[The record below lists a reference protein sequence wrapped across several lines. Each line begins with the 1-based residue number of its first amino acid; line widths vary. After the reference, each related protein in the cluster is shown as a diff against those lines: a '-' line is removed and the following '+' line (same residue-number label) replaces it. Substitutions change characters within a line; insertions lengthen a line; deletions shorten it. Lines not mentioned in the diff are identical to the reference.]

1 MNETYLAL
9 ALFLV
14 YWMIVIVLKRKGILE
29 KYNITTYGPVLM
41 IRTTKGLKLLDKL
54 ARPGKAWKVYAN
66 IGIVL
71 MFIGMAAMFLIVIL
85 SDIALLSSIGDNTLP
100 EPGRFN
106 EARNIFLIP
115 GVNEFIPL
123 TWGVIALIVTLVVHE
138 FSHAILCR
146 VEDIRVKS
154 MGILLAL
161 VPIGGFAEPDEEELF
176 GKKEEDEE
184 DKPDPYGDR
193 RLGIVIEEEEEE
205 EEEKQETQEPKTEE
219 VPEKKAT
226 RNQRARILAA
236 GVMANFVVTLIAFS
250 LLFGP
255 VLGAM
260 APLGNTMVVDVG
272 EGSPAYAA
280 GIREDMVITQL
291 DDTSIA
297 NVQEMLDYLDSV
309 EMGSTVQVH
318 AATDRVVSIYEVEVT
333 EENPEITGIMIQ
345 DTVEGSP
352 AAEAGFNQGM
362 YILSIDGQ
370 TIRTVSDFTDFMGTT
385 SPGQEVSVEVAGSDD
400 VSNEYMIE
408 LAQHPDEDKGYLGV
422 YTQGNGFV
430 ETSLGFSVG
439 EFPARE
445 YLQLL
450 QQLPSMLT
458 GAAGW
463 IIILGLPIIGFA
475 GEGFPGFSGTLAQF
489 YEPVGW
495 AEPLGIGLFW
505 IANSLLWIGW
515 LNFYVGLFNC
525 LPAVPL
531 DGGHV
536 FRDYLYSAIYRL
548 TNNESK
554 AERLSATVSGTF
566 ALLIL
571 MSFLLMIFGPYF
583 VHGF

>member
-1 MNETYLAL
+1 
-9 ALFLV
+9 
-14 YWMIVIVLKRKGILE
+14 
-29 KYNITTYGPVLM
+29 
-41 IRTTKGLKLLDKL
+41 
-54 ARPGKAWKVYAN
+54 
-66 IGIVL
+66 
-71 MFIGMAAMFLIVIL
+71 
-85 SDIALLSSIGDNTLP
+85 
-100 EPGRFN
+100 
-106 EARNIFLIP
+106 
-115 GVNEFIPL
+115 
-123 TWGVIALIVTLVVHE
+123 
-138 FSHAILCR
+138 
-146 VEDIRVKS
+146 
-154 MGILLAL
+154 
-161 VPIGGFAEPDEEELF
+161 
-176 GKKEEDEE
+176 
-184 DKPDPYGDR
+184 
-193 RLGIVIEEEEEE
+193 
-205 EEEKQETQEPKTEE
+205 
-219 VPEKKAT
+219 
-226 RNQRARILAA
+226 
-236 GVMANFVVTLIAFS
+236 
-250 LLFGP
+250 
-255 VLGAM
+255 
-260 APLGNTMVVDVG
+260 
-272 EGSPAYAA
+272 
-280 GIREDMVITQL
+280 
-291 DDTSIA
+291 
-297 NVQEMLDYLDSV
+297 
-309 EMGSTVQVH
+309 
-318 AATDRVVSIYEVEVT
+318 
-333 EENPEITGIMIQ
+333 
-345 DTVEGSP
+345 
-352 AAEAGFNQGM
+352 M

>member
-14 YWMIVIVLKRKGILE
+14 YWLIVLILKRKGILE
-29 KYNITTYGPVLM
+29 KYNISTYGPVLM
-41 IRTTKGLKLLDKL
+41 IRTTKGLEILDKL
-54 ARPGKAWKVYAN
+54 AKPGKAWKLYAN

-71 MFIGMAAMFLIVIL
+71 MFIGMIAMFMVVIL
-85 SDIALLSSIGDNTLP
+85 SDIALLSSIGDNTIP
-100 EPGRFN
+100 EPGKFN

-123 TWGVIALIVTLVVHE
+123 TWGIIALIVTLVVHE

-146 VEDIRVKS
+146 VENIRVKS

-176 GKKEEDEE
+176 GKKDEDDEQ
-184 DKPDPYGDR
+184 PDPYGDR
-193 RLGIVIEEEEEE
+193 RLGIVIDKEEP
-205 EEEKQETQEPKTEE
+205 EKKITRYEE

-260 APLGNTMVVDVG
+260 SPLGNTMVVDVN
-272 EGSPAYAA
+272 EDSSAYAA
-280 GIREDMVITQL
+280 GIRENMVITQL

-297 NVQEMLDYLDSV
+297 NAQEMLFYLDSV
-309 EMGSTVQVH
+309 EMGSTVRVH
-318 AATDRVVSIYEVEVT
+318 AATDRVVSTYDVKVT
-333 EENPEITGIMIQ
+333 ESEPDIKGIRIQ
-345 DTVEGSP
+345 NTVEGSP
-352 AAEAGFNQGM
+352 AEEAGLEEGM
-362 YILSIDGQ
+362 YILSIDGN
-370 TIRTVSDFTDFMGTT
+370 TMRTVSDFTDYMGSTDVGQKVIVEI
-385 SPGQEVSVEVAGSDD
+385 SNGQEATK
-400 VSNEYMIE
+400 EYEIE
-408 LAQHPDEDKGYLGV
+408 LAQHPDADKGYLGV
-422 YTQGNGFV
+422 YTQSDGYV

-445 YLQLL
+445 YLELL
-450 QQLPSMLT
+450 KQIPSMLT
-458 GAAGW
+458 GIAGW
-463 IIILGLPIIGFA
+463 VIILGLPIIGFT

-536 FRDYLYSAIYRL
+536 FRDYLYSAVYRF
-548 TNNESK
+548 TKSEPK
-554 AERLSATVSGTF
+554 AERLSASISATF

-571 MSFLLMIFGPYF
+571 MSFILMIFGPYL

>member
-1 MNETYLAL
+1 MAVI
-9 ALFLV
+9 FLKQRG
-14 YWMIVIVLKRKGILE
+14 VLD

-41 IRTTKGLKLLDKL
+41 IRTTRGLELLDKL
-54 ARPGKAWKVYAN
+54 AKPRRYWRIYAN

-71 MFIGMAAMFLIVIL
+71 MFIGMAAMFLIVVL
-85 SDIALLSSIGDNTLP
+85 SDIAMLASMGENTLP
-100 EPGRFN
+100 EPGKFN

-146 VEDIRVKS
+146 VEGIRVKS
-154 MGILLAL
+154 MGLLLAL

-176 GKKEEDEE
+176 GKKEAEE
-184 DKPDPYGDR
+184 DHPDPYGDR
-193 RLGIVIEEEEEE
+193 RLGIVIDDEEPATPTIRNEE
-205 EEEKQETQEPKTEE
+205 TAG
-219 VPEKKAT
+219 KKAT

-260 APLGNTMVVDVG
+260 SPLGNAMVAEVS

-280 GIREDMVITQL
+280 GIRESMVITQL

-297 NVQEMLDYLDSV
+297 DVQELLLYLDSL
-309 EMGSTVQVH
+309 EMGTVVQVH
-318 AATDRVVSIYEVEVT
+318 AATDRVVSVYDVKVT
-333 EENPEITGIMIQ
+333 DPEPDIKGIMIQ

-352 AAEAGFNQGM
+352 ADEAGFEQGM
-362 YILSIDGQ
+362 YILSIDGK
-370 TIRTVSDFTDFMGTT
+370 TIRTASDFTDHMSSTV
-385 SPGQEVSVEVAGSDD
+385 PGQKVTVEISGEQGMTR
-400 VSNEYMIE
+400 EYEID

-422 YTQGNGFV
+422 YTQGTGYV
-430 ETSLGFSVG
+430 ATSLGFSAG

-445 YLQLL
+445 YLELL
-450 QQLPSMLT
+450 RSIPSMLT
-458 GAAGW
+458 GVSGW
-463 IIILGLPIIGFA
+463 VIILGLPIIGFT

-489 YEPVGW
+489 YEPTGW
-495 AEPLGIGLFW
+495 ADPLGIGLFW

-536 FRDYLYSAIYRL
+536 FRDYLHAAILRF
-548 TNNESK
+548 TENETV
-554 AERLSATVSGTF
+554 AQRLSASISATF

-571 MSFLLMIFGPYF
+571 MSFILMIFGPYL

>member
-14 YWMIVIVLKRKGILE
+14 YWIIVIVLKRKGILE

-54 ARPGKAWKVYAN
+54 AKPGKAWKVYAN

-71 MFIGMAAMFLIVIL
+71 MFIGMIAMFLIVIL
-85 SDIALLSSIGDNTLP
+85 SDIALLSSIGDNTIP
-100 EPGRFN
+100 EPGKFN

-123 TWGVIALIVTLVVHE
+123 TWGIIALIVTLVVHE

-176 GKKEEDEE
+176 GKKDEE
-184 DKPDPYGDR
+184 DDQPDPYGDR
-193 RLGIVIEEEEEE
+193 RLGLVID
-205 EEEKQETQEPKTEE
+205 EEKPETRISRHEE
-219 VPEKKAT
+219 IPEKKAT

-260 APLGNTMVVDVG
+260 APLGNTMVVDVN
-272 EGSPAYAA
+272 ENSPAYAA
-280 GIREDMVITQL
+280 GIREGMIITQL

-297 NVQEMLDYLDSV
+297 NVSEMLLYLDSV
-309 EMGSTVQVH
+309 ETGSFVQVH
-318 AATDRVVSIYEVEVT
+318 AATDRVVSAYDVKVT
-333 EENPEITGIMIQ
+333 NSDPDIKGIMVQ

-352 AAEAGFNQGM
+352 AEEAGFEPEM
-362 YILSIDGQ
+362 YIRSIDGNSM
-370 TIRTVSDFTDFMGTT
+370 RTVSDFTDYMSSTV
-385 SPGQEVSVEVAGSDD
+385 PGQKVIIEVSNGQDSI
-400 VSNEYMIE
+400 NEYEVE
-408 LAQHPDEDKGYLGV
+408 LAQHPDADKGYLGV
-422 YTQGNGFV
+422 YTTGDGYV

-445 YLQLL
+445 YLTALKAI
-450 QQLPSMLT
+450 PSMLT
-458 GAAGW
+458 GVAGW
-463 IIILGLPIIGFA
+463 VIILGLPIIGFT

-536 FRDYLYSAIYRL
+536 FRDYLHSAVYRL
-548 TNNESK
+548 TKNESK
-554 AERLSATVSGTF
+554 AERLSGTISGTF
-566 ALLIL
+566 ALMIF
-571 MSFLLMIFGPYF
+571 MSFILMIFGPYL